1 MMAEYLRK
9 VHHMGAPPSQLSL
22 CMIVKNEA
30 ENLPNCLESVR
41 DVVDEMVILD
51 TGSTDA
57 TIAIAEQFGAI
68 VQQLPWPNDFAIARN
83 HAMRYVSGDWVLV
96 LDADEVLRPEI
107 IPSLQ
112 QAIQQENGLVVNLL
126 RHEVGAAQSP
136 YSLVSRLFRR
146 HPAIRFA
153 RPYHAMI
160 DDSVEALL
168 KVEPH
173 WQILQLEDVAITHT
187 GYQSAA
193 IQSQDKFAKARS
205 LMESFLA
212 QHPDDPYVCSKLGA
226 LYIQMGDHATGIALL
241 QRGLNASN
249 IDPATS
255 YELNYHLGAAYA
267 AMPDVNQAAYYYQ
280 QAIGQP
286 IAPKLKLGALHNLA
300 TIVQAAGE
308 LKSAEGLYQQVLQ
321 IDPTLAIGRYNLGM
335 TLKQMG
341 RFVEAIEH
349 YQQAIQLRPDYAPAH
364 QNLGVVLVKI
374 GNIPDA
380 LAAFQQAIVCYEQ
393 QQNPTAA
400 MQLRT
405 GLADMGL
412 PLPTPPQS
420 DN

>member
-1 MMAEYLRK
+1 MMAEYLREA
-9 VHHMGAPPSQLSL
+9 HHMAAPPSQLSL

-30 ENLPNCLESVR
+30 ENLPNCLASVH

-51 TGSTDA
+51 TGSTDE

-83 HAMRYVSGDWVLV
+83 HALQYVSGDWVLV
-96 LDADEVLRPEI
+96 LDADETLRPEV

-112 QAIQQENGLVVNLL
+112 QVIQQETALVVNLL

-146 HPAIRFA
+146 HPAIQFA

-168 KVEPH
+168 KIEPH
-173 WQILQLEDVAITHT
+173 WQILQLEPVAISHT

-193 IQSQDKFAKARS
+193 IQNQDKFAKARS
-205 LMESFLA
+205 MMESFLA
-212 QHPDDPYVCSKLGA
+212 QHPDDAYVCSKLGA
-226 LYIQMGDHATGIALL
+226 LYIQMGDRAAGIALL
-241 QRGLNASN
+241 QRGLKASN
-249 IDPATS
+249 IDSATH
-255 YELNYHLGAAYA
+255 YELHYHLGAAYA
-267 AMPDVNQAAYYYQ
+267 AMQNINQAAHYYQ
-280 QAIGQP
+280 QAISQP
-286 IAPKLKLGALHNLA
+286 ITPQLKLGALHNLA
-300 TIVQAAGE
+300 TIVQASGE
-308 LKSAEGLYQQVLQ
+308 LKLAEDLYQQVLR
-321 IDPTLAIGRYNLGM
+321 IDPTLAIGHYNLGM

-341 RFVEAIEH
+341 RFVEAIEQ

-374 GNIPDA
+374 GRIPAA

-400 MQLRT
+400 AQLRT

-412 PLPTPPQS
+412 PLSPNLPEP
-420 DN
+420 